1 MTIYPAPKPRRAKRK
16 PSGPHRMKKS
26 RLKSRGARTKK
37 SGGALFPKTVNHEYR
52 DFVRAQPCA
61 IWHRWEQRGHHSVW
75 CGIEP
80 LDRQHDCT
88 GRVQACHVTSRG
100 AGGADVGNL
109 YAGCAA
115 AHHEQHA
122 IGIPAFE
129 ARWGIDLRA
138 EALRLQALYESQT

>member
-1 MTIYPAPKPRRAKRK
+1 MPQPWPKPSKRRAKRK
-16 PSGPHRMKKS
+16 PSGPQPLKRS
-26 RLKSRGARTKK
+26 RLKTRGKRTKK

-52 DFVRAQPCA
+52 DFVRSRWCVLLGRFYRTGGGWNGAVFHDHACVGA
-61 IWHRWEQRGHHSVW
+61 I
-75 CGIEP
+75 
-80 LDRQHDCT
+80 
-88 GRVQACHVTSRG
+88 QACHVTSRG
-100 AGGADVGNL
+100 AGGADLGNL

-129 ARWGIDLRA
+129 ARWGVNLRA